1 MLDGKQV
8 AQVLREQGITQIHHV
23 NTASTAFNY
32 LRHQAI
38 MSRQFVHENPHKYWQ
53 TIQGTDHVDI
63 AHGIFNDIF
72 FDVENI
78 WERSGYNF
86 YGPVV
91 FTFETSILAG
101 RSINISTDNPTH
113 WDTMLHD
120 KRYISD
126 IDDVVINC
134 MSGGAWNLKNHIIL
148 PQTPTIDLSYLNKI
162 TFYIPPHILPCKDIN
177 NPESAANT
185 IAHEC
190 EKLDIAFAL
199 KTAKEPTP
207 ENKYGL
213 FYGFMMK
220 VI

>member
-1 MLDGKQV
+1 MLNGKEV
-8 AQVLREQGITQIHHV
+8 AQLLLGQGISQIHHA
-23 NTASTAFNY
+23 NTASTTFNY

-38 MSRQFVHENPHKYWQ
+38 MSRQFVHDNPQKYWQ
-53 TIQGTDHVDI
+53 TIQGTDQTDI

-91 FTFETSILAG
+91 LTFKTSILAD
-101 RSINISTDNPTH
+101 RSINISTENPAH
-113 WDTMLHD
+113 WDSMLLNE
-120 KRYISD
+120 RYISD
-126 IDDVVINC
+126 IDDIIMKCIN
-134 MSGGAWNLKNHIIL
+134 GGTWNFKNHIII
-148 PQTPTIDLSYLNKI
+148 PQTSTIDLSLLNEV

-177 NPESAANT
+177 NPENAANI
-185 IAHEC
+185 IAREC
-190 EKLDIAFAL
+190 EKLDIPFKL

-207 ENKYGL
+207 EKKYGL

-220 VI
+220 VA